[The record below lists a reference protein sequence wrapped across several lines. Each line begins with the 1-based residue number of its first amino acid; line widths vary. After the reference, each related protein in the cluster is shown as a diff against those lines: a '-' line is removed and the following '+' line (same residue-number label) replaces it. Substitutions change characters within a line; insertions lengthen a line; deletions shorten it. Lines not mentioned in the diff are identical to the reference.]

1 MGARPESLTGQRAP
15 ERIREHPA
23 VVVTYNW
30 ATLFLRQ
37 KRLIIYE
44 RATNFEIMDT
54 QERRDDEPGA
64 ARCRQR
70 QKLWRK
76 SPEPIFPSC
85 LRVVNKPRG
94 DHSRFLWLPETAG
107 TL

>member
-1 MGARPESLTGQRAP
+1 
-15 ERIREHPA
+15 
-23 VVVTYNW
+23 VVTYDW

-37 KRLIIYE
+37 KRRIIFE
-44 RATNFEIMDT
+44 RVTNFEIMDT
-54 QERRDDEPGA
+54 QERHDDEPGG

-76 SPEPIFPSC
+76 SPEPIFLSC

-94 DHSRFLWLPETAG
+94 DHSRWLPETAG

>member
-1 MGARPESLTGQRAP
+1 M
-15 ERIREHPA
+15 
-23 VVVTYNW
+23 VVAYNW

-37 KRLIIYE
+37 KKRIIFE

-54 QERRDDEPGA
+54 QERHDDEPGG

-70 QKLWRK
+70 LKLWRK

-85 LRVVNKPRG
+85 LRVVNKPRR
-94 DHSRFLWLPETAG
+94 DHSRFPWLQETGG